1 VTVFEKMPLQQA
13 VIENDHGLNNLINP
27 NQLNLLGV

>member
-13 VIENDHGLNNLINP
+13 LIEIDHRSNNLIDP
-27 NQLNLLGV
+27 KQLNLFGV